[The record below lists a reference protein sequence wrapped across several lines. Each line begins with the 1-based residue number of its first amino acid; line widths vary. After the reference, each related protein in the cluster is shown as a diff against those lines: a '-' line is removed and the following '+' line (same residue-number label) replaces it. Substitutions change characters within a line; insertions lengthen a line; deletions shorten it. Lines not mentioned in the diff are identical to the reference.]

1 MKITIEKEEVL
12 ELLKEYVAE
21 KYGLE
26 AVSCRYESFSSGA
39 DIEVTLKKK
48 GKHESEESVDSR

>member
-1 MKITIEKEEVL
+1 MKITIEKQEVL

-26 AVSCRYESFSSGA
+26 AVSCRYESYSSGA
-39 DIEVTLKKK
+39 DIEVTLRKK
-48 GKHESEESVDSR
+48 GEHESQESVDSR